1 MDKATLALVR
11 DWLVKAQRDLSSA
24 RKLATD
30 PDPYLD
36 TAVYH
41 CQQSAEKAVKGLL
54 VFYGQR
60 FKKVHN
66 VQFLIT
72 QALPF
77 APELAEQ
84 LEAAERLTPYA
95 TLFRYPGVILE
106 PDRPEYDLAL
116 TFAEEIYIRVLSLLP
131 EQVHP

>member
-24 RKLATD
+24 RKLATE

-41 CQQSAEKAVKGLL
+41 CQQAAEKAVKGLL

-84 LEAAERLTPYA
+84 LEAAERLTPCHS
-95 TLFRYPGVILE
+95 
-106 PDRPEYDLAL
+106 
-116 TFAEEIYIRVLSLLP
+116 LSLSRRDLGTRP
-131 EQVHP
+131 ARVRPGFDLCRRNLYPCAFFAT